1 MAQNLFAPT
10 TQWGGALS
18 GLIDSLYSPDAS
30 IKRDERQALIAK
42 RNQDAAFKK
51 AQIDKFAQDQ
61 QAKKDAKQAESEN
74 ISNVVRSM
82 FGGAPQGDSVM
93 AYRSAGGVQPNTLP
107 AVDDMGESV
116 NQPPTIPMDRPS
128 GYTPQAETKL
138 NDVLG
143 AIYASRALP
152 GKTTYDQM
160 EHGLQRK
167 QERYTLDDV
176 LAGARS
182 PSDVAA
188 ATTAVAGKT
197 PPFREGAS
205 GGSINVFTGKQD
217 QSAPVPQARV
227 AELGART
234 GKESALTGQANARTA
249 QIRSETLPQLQMPA
263 PGGGEGTVPVLGKD
277 VSRETAKGAAAPGSA
292 LSDDAV
298 EHAAHRYSIDGT
310 LPPNLGRGQQGE
322 ATKVRIL
329 NRAAEIS
336 QANGDSGAAARIRQ
350 ISGKAGS
357 SALAQLTKQ
366 EQMVGAFEKNAI
378 SNADIALGAS
388 NAVDRTGVPVLNR
401 WLLNGRKNILGDPDV
416 SRFHAATNTFINEY
430 AKIMSGS
437 MGNTAVSDSLR
448 KETEALLATKDTP
461 EQFKATVD
469 LMKQEMRNRMTG
481 FSKQKDELTRSMS
494 PTPAAAP
501 GGAPAAAAP
510 PKRSKAELPPVS
522 AKGWKLFEDAKGNL
536 AYVSPDGKQFE
547 EPK

>member
-1 MAQNLFAPT
+1 
-10 TQWGGALS
+10 
-18 GLIDSLYSPDAS
+18 
-30 IKRDERQALIAK
+30 
-42 RNQDAAFKK
+42 
-51 AQIDKFAQDQ
+51 
-61 QAKKDAKQAESEN
+61 
-74 ISNVVRSM
+74 
-82 FGGAPQGDSVM
+82 
-93 AYRSAGGVQPNTLP
+93 
-107 AVDDMGESV
+107 
-116 NQPPTIPMDRPS
+116 
-128 GYTPQAETKL
+128 
-138 NDVLG
+138 
-143 AIYASRALP
+143 
-152 GKTTYDQM
+152 
-160 EHGLQRK
+160 
-167 QERYTLDDV
+167 
-176 LAGARS
+176 
-182 PSDVAA
+182 
-188 ATTAVAGKT
+188 
-197 PPFREGAS
+197 
-205 GGSINVFTGKQD
+205 
-217 QSAPVPQARV
+217 
-227 AELGART
+227 
-234 GKESALTGQANARTA
+234 
-249 QIRSETLPQLQMPA
+249 
-263 PGGGEGTVPVLGKD
+263 VPVLGKD

-469 LMKQEMRNRMTG
+469 LMKQEMRNRMMG

-501 GGAPAAAAP
+501 GGASRRSGRAAEAQQGRVAAREREGLETLRGRQGQP
-510 PKRSKAELPPVS
+510 RVRESGREAIRGAEVGWRSI
-522 AKGWKLFEDAKGNL
+522 
-536 AYVSPDGKQFE
+536 SPRRSPRSTCAPRGRLRRRRC
-547 EPK
+547 PTTAPRRGRWR